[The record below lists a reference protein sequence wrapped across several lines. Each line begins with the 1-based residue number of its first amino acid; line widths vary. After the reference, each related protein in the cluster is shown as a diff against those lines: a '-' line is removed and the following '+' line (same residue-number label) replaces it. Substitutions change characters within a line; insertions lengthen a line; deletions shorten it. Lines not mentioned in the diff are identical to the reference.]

1 MLSGDP
7 AHKLPRVATDAS
19 TDGTIWTAVETSV
32 GVVGANLPVMYPLL
46 RRIFP
51 RAMFSSH
58 RGDYPSNSKYG
69 PGQASAYRGTRSNTG
84 TGTRTGG
91 PYTHGGAQRL
101 GSQQSEEEI
110 LGHQD
115 AEREGKIWVTRELY
129 LHHDEQK
136 AIELKNMH
144 EGEENYSASAI
155 ASRSLA

>member
-1 MLSGDP
+1 
-7 AHKLPRVATDAS
+7 
-19 TDGTIWTAVETSV
+19 
-32 GVVGANLPVMYPLL
+32 MYPLL

-51 RAMFSSH
+51 RTMFSSH

-69 PGQASAYRGTRSNTG
+69 AGQASAYRGTGRSNTTG
-84 TGTRTGG
+84 TGGRVGG
-91 PYTHGGAQRL
+91 SYPHGGAQRL

-110 LGHQD
+110 LGGRD